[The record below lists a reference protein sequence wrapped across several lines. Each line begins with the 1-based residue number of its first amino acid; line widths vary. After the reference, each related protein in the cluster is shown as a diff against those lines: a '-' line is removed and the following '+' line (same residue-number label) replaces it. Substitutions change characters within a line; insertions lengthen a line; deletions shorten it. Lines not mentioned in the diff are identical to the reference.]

1 MSYLSIVLLILT
13 ILLVLLVI
21 FLIAYNII
29 LQRSNTEYKER
40 NGDLENEM
48 KIFDEAKAECK
59 AQENNFNDRLDNI
72 TQALTN
78 CSDAMV
84 IYTECCTNSSHPEA
98 EIPAN
103 CSNSCTDLRS
113 NYTDIYNKYILLTGI
128 NNELNSDLK
137 ELRENYDQLQAN
149 RTELQKENSELL
161 TNIKVLKA
169 ESENQD
175 EILNTYSRNMYVVTL
190 YIYIYIDQ
198 IWRRIF

>member
-1 MSYLSIVLLILT
+1 MSCLSITLVIIQILLI
-13 ILLVLLVI
+13 LLVI

-40 NGDLENEM
+40 NSELENEM
-48 KIFDEAKAECK
+48 KYFDETKAECK
-59 AQENNFNDRLDNI
+59 ARENSFNDRLENI

-84 IYTECCTNSSHPEA
+84 TCTECCANSSHPDA

-103 CSNSCTDLRS
+103 CSDSCPDLRS

-128 NNELNSDLK
+128 NNELDIDLK
-137 ELRENYDQLQAN
+137 ELRENYDQLHAN
-149 RTELQKENSELL
+149 NTELQKENTELL

-169 ESENQD
+169 ESENHD
-175 EILNTYSRNMYVVTL
+175 EILNNYKRNRYNL
-190 YIYIYIDQ
+190 
-198 IWRRIF
+198 